1 MKKIICLFLGI
12 ISFMLFGIN
21 VSAASKCDY
30 TELAEINQEAA
41 GVKVSYEEKK
51 RVLEGDNGVADTET
65 GELEGDV
72 YERYFTVNI
81 TNVTDNL
88 YIKVINSY
96 DNSTKVMSS
105 SDAVNGVISFDWH
118 DIDQIA
124 KLTVKVYTSAKT
136 NCADEEIMVQY
147 KTLPMY
153 NYYSDSQYC
162 EENPKVDVCQQYVTN
177 EITEEE
183 YYKQVDQTVSSG
195 EEEKEEKNVVKKVT
209 NYFKKNKKQVIIGG
223 SIIIVVGVVT
233 TVVVIV
239 KRRRSRLI

>member
-1 MKKIICLFLGI
+1 M
-12 ISFMLFGIN
+12 
-21 VSAASKCDY
+21 
-30 TELAEINQEAA
+30 Q
-41 GVKVSYEEKK
+41 
-51 RVLEGDNGVADTET
+51 
-65 GELEGDV
+65 
-72 YERYFTVNI
+72 
-81 TNVTDNL
+81 
-88 YIKVINSY
+88 KVIYRADVNDY
-96 DNSTKVMSS
+96 MEQLEEPVIMHIEEGTIQTFEAFDNF
-105 SDAVNGVISFDWH
+105 DIIAFDWF

-162 EENPKVDVCQQYVTN
+162 EENPKEEVCQQYVTN

-183 YYKQVDQTVSSG
+183 YYKQVDKHVSSG

-233 TVVVIV
+233 TAVVII